1 MTTVVEGLVEEE
13 FLPVCSPNYK
23 GAGKFLPEELQ
34 NQRLIHSVKAQAQWN
49 HWFPLAGVTA
59 EKRWR
64 RVLFDRSHMAIDA
77 AVLGIGVALES
88 TLMMEREL
96 QDKMLVP
103 AVTDAPRIK
112 LVTQWIVC
120 PHSHLRQ
127 RKVMLFLEWMRKQR
141 DEWQARRV
149 V

>member
-1 MTTVVEGLVEEE
+1 
-13 FLPVCSPNYK
+13 
-23 GAGKFLPEELQ
+23 
-34 NQRLIHSVKAQAQWN
+34 
-49 HWFPLAGVTA
+49 
-59 EKRWR
+59 
-64 RVLFDRSHMAIDA
+64 MAIDA

-96 QDKMLVP
+96 QRGMLIP
-103 AVTDAPRIK
+103 AVADAPRIK

-141 DEWQARRV
+141 DEWRARRV

>member
-1 MTTVVEGLVEEE
+1 MS
-13 FLPVCSPNYK
+13 SPDYAA
-23 GAGKFLPEELQ
+23 AGSLQ
-34 NQRLIHSVKAQAQWN
+34 AADLLDARLIHSVKAQAQWT
-49 HWFPLAGVTA
+49 HWFPMAGVHSDT
-59 EKRWR
+59 RWR

-77 AVLGIGVALES
+77 AAGGLGVALES

-96 QDKMLVP
+96 
-103 AVTDAPRIK
+103 VTGALICPVIDAPRIK

-127 RKVMLFLEWMRKQR
+127 RKVTLFLEWMRKQR
-141 DEWQARRV
+141 DEWRARRV